1 MPARRQI
8 IPTPNA
14 INQTIHSSTPEIPC
28 PKRSV
33 LIASSLC
40 LGLLVA
46 GCSTKP
52 VSYGNGYAPKI
63 TYNAQGVPNLYRVK
77 AGDTVSEIAQRYR
90 LNYRQIG
97 AINNLNSQYTIHVGQ
112 WLKLWGNGSVPAYQ
126 ATRQPTRPTYQA
138 SSNVPTNNAPTN
150 YRPAPTPANQI
161 GAYAYP
167 SNNQVIK
174 TFNPNSG
181 TMGMWFAGRQGDPV
195 KASQAGTV
203 MYAGN
208 ELAEYGNLVMI
219 RHDQTY
225 ITAYA
230 HLNQILVQEG
240 QTVQQGQRIATMG
253 NTGTNNARQVALE
266 FQVRKDG
273 TPVDPRAV
281 LSLQ

>member
-1 MPARRQI
+1 M
-8 IPTPNA
+8 
-14 INQTIHSSTPEIPC
+14 
-28 PKRSV
+28 
-33 LIASSLC
+33 
-40 LGLLVA
+40 
-46 GCSTKP
+46 
-52 VSYGNGYAPKI
+52 
-63 TYNAQGVPNLYRVK
+63 
-77 AGDTVSEIAQRYR
+77 
-90 LNYRQIG
+90 
-97 AINNLNSQYTIHVGQ
+97 
-112 WLKLWGNGSVPAYQ
+112 PAYQ

-240 QTVQQGQRIATMG
+240 QTNKGNALQRWVIQVQIMHAKWRRNFKYEKMAPPLTQG
-253 NTGTNNARQVALE
+253 LC
-266 FQVRKDG
+266 
-273 TPVDPRAV
+273 
-281 LSLQ
+281 